1 MPAGLGKFSEMLG
14 DDFDT
19 VIDAFRQGMTP
30 QMENMLMGTMDSMLF
45 DSRTFANGIEKHVTL
60 LQSRGISSEVI
71 NQTLRNDMQTGG
83 RIFGQLKNDVKAAT
97 HGAVNQ
103 AGGLGQQSEYDENS
117 NFMWV
122 TVAGHKV
129 CLDCATRGG
138 HVLKYKEWEGEGL
151 PGIGWSVCKSFCY
164 CILDPIGKSGKQID
178 APDAEAARKSKFADT
193 ETKAREKLKLSD
205 AQKSKYDK
213 GKRLGSDGA
222 KTGLK
227 NKNLTRS
234 EALKQLSE
242 HRAKLAAAGPD
253 TKTLNFIKTGESFK
267 LDRFGKKILGSDG
280 KYKMTDIGYY
290 PRDRAILHNRI
301 ARSIV
306 QQGKIADDA
315 ADLLMTGGYPGSGK
329 STMLDSAFPG
339 WQKKYVH
346 LDSDH
351 IKGLLAAFDDTTI
364 SWNAAQ
370 YHEEADDI
378 IRLIF
383 QKSFNENRHL
393 LFDGTM
399 KNSQKMIDLIS
410 DFHSA
415 GNYNPYIAFSD
426 LPMEKAIERA
436 ILRATGPS
444 GATGR
449 FVEPYYITTHL
460 GENIKTF
467 DALKDKFEDFIKYTK
482 YDNDVPFNTD
492 PILLE
497 TNI

>member
-1 MPAGLGKFSEMLG
+1 MAAGLGKFSEMLG

-19 VIDAFRQGMTP
+19 VIDAFRKGMTP
-30 QMENMLMGTMDSMLF
+30 EMENMLMSTMDSMLF
-45 DSRTFANGIEKHVTL
+45 DSRNFANGIEKQVVL
-60 LQSRGISSEVI
+60 MQSRGISSEVI

-83 RIFGQLKNDVKAAT
+83 RIFGQLKNDVKAST

-103 AGGLGQQSEYDENS
+103 AGGLGQMSEYNENS

-129 CLDCATRGG
+129 CSDCATRGG
-138 HVLKYKEWEGEGL
+138 QILTYKEWEGEGL
-151 PGIGWSVCKSFCY
+151 PGTGWSVCRSYCY
-164 CILDPIGKSGKQID
+164 CILDPIGKSGRQID
-178 APDAEAARKSKFADT
+178 APDAEAARKSKFVDT
-193 ETKAREKLKLSD
+193 EKRALKGLSLNKAQMKAYE
-205 AQKSKYDK
+205 K
-213 GKRLGSDGA
+213 GKLLSSDGA
-222 KTGLK
+222 LTVLKKKGL
-227 NKNLTRS
+227 TQS

-242 HRAKLAAAGPD
+242 HRAKLAQAGPD
-253 TKTLNFIKTGESFK
+253 TRTLNFIKTGETLE
-267 LDRFGKKILGSDG
+267 LDRFGKKIIGKDG
-280 KYKMTDIGYY
+280 KPKVIDVGYY

-301 ARSIV
+301 ARSIT
-306 QQGKIADDA
+306 QQGKIADGS

-329 STMLDSAFPG
+329 STMLDGAFPG

-351 IKGLLAAFDDTTI
+351 IKGLLAAFDDTSIT
-364 SWNAAQ
+364 WNAAQ

-378 IRLIF
+378 IKMIF

-399 KNSQKMIDLIS
+399 KSSGKMIKVIDR
-410 DFHSA
+410 FH
-415 GNYNPYIAFSD
+415 GVGGYNPYIAFSD
-426 LPMEKAIERA
+426 LPMEKTIERA

-449 FVEPYYITTHL
+449 FVEPGYITTHL
-460 GENIKTF
+460 GKNIKTYEE
-467 DALKDKFEDFIKYTK
+467 LKSYFSDIIKYTK
-482 YDNDVPFNTD
+482 YDNDVPFNTP

>member
-45 DSRTFANGIEKHVTL
+45 DSRTFANGIEKQVTL
-60 LQSRGISSEVI
+60 MTSRGISSEVI
-71 NQTLRNDMQTGG
+71 NQTLTNDMQTGG

-103 AGGLGQQSEYDENS
+103 AGGLGQMSEYNENS

-138 HVLKYKEWEGEGL
+138 HVLTYKEWEGEGI
-151 PGIGWSVCKSFCY
+151 PGTGWSVCKSYCY

-178 APDAEAARKSKFADT
+178 APDAEAARKSKFANT
-193 ETKAREKLKLSD
+193 EKRAMKGLDLSKAQRRAYE
-205 AQKSKYDK
+205 K
-213 GKRLGSDGA
+213 GKLLNSEGA
-222 KTGLK
+222 IEALRKKG
-227 NKNLTRS
+227 LTRS

-242 HRAKLAAAGPD
+242 HRAKLAQAGPD
-253 TKTLNFIKTGESFK
+253 SRTLNFNPNTKVRGNY
-267 LDRFGKKILGSDG
+267 G
-280 KYKMTDIGYY
+280 
-290 PRDRAILHNRI
+290 RDRAILHNRI
-301 ARSIV
+301 ARSIT
-306 QQGKIADDA
+306 QQGKIAEDA

-329 STMLDSAFPG
+329 STMLDKAFPG
-339 WQKKYVH
+339 WQNKYVH

-378 IRLIF
+378 IRMIF

-399 KNSQKMIDLIS
+399 KNAKKMIDVI
-410 DFHSA
+410 DRFH
-415 GNYNPYIAFSD
+415 GVGGYNPYLAFSE
-426 LPMEKAIERA
+426 LPMEKTIERA
-436 ILRATGPS
+436 ILRATGPG

-449 FVEPYYITTHL
+449 FVEPGYITTHL
-460 GENIKTF
+460 GKNIRTYEQ
-467 DALKDKFEDFIKYTK
+467 LKEAFEDVIKFTK
-482 YDNDVPFNTD
+482 YDNDVPFGD
-492 PILLE
+492 MPILLE

>member
-45 DSRTFANGIEKHVTL
+45 DSRTFANGIEKQVVL
-60 LQSRGISSEVI
+60 MQSRGISSEVI

-103 AGGLGQQSEYDENS
+103 AGGLGQMSEYNENS

-129 CLDCATRGG
+129 CQDCAVRGG
-138 HVLKYKEWEGEGL
+138 HVLTYKEWESEGI
-151 PGIGWSVCKSFCY
+151 PGTGWSVCRSYCY

-178 APDAEAARKSKFADT
+178 APDAEAARRSKFSDT
-193 ETKAREKLKLSD
+193 ETNALKGLGLNNPKTPGEIARKKAYE
-205 AQKSKYDK
+205 K
-213 GKRLGSDGA
+213 GKLLSSDGA
-222 KTGLK
+222 KTVLK
-227 NKNLTRS
+227 KKGISRS

-242 HRAKLAAAGPD
+242 HRAKLAQAGPD
-253 TKTLNFIKTGESFK
+253 SQTLNFNPNTSVRGNY
-267 LDRFGKKILGSDG
+267 G
-280 KYKMTDIGYY
+280 
-290 PRDRAILHNRI
+290 RDRAILHNRI

-329 STMLDSAFPG
+329 STMLDGAFPG

-364 SWNAAQ
+364 TWNAAQ

-378 IRLIF
+378 IKMIF

-399 KNSQKMIDLIS
+399 KSSGKMIKVIDR
-410 DFHSA
+410 FH
-415 GNYNPYIAFSD
+415 GVGGYNPYIAFSD
-426 LPMEKAIERA
+426 LPMEKTIERA

-449 FVEPYYITTHL
+449 FVEPGYITTHL
-460 GENIKTF
+460 GKNIKTYEE
-467 DALKDKFEDFIKYTK
+467 LKSYFSDIIKYTK
-482 YDNDVPFNTD
+482 YDNDVPFNTP